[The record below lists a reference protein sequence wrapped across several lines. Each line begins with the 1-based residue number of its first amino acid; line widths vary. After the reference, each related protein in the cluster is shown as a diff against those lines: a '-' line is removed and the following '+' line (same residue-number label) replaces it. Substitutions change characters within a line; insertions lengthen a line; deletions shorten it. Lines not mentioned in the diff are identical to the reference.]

1 MLPHGSFHMFDV
13 INNSILPH
21 LLTEN
26 KLLYLTEI
34 WPSRIR
40 TQPKI
45 IQILSSQFII
55 FDPLE
60 EPEREHDSSFISF
73 FKHLVGS
80 KGLDALAN
88 PLKEEGLKQMEKK
101 TDDFLIH
108 FLQEMFASA

>member
-1 MLPHGSFHMFDV
+1 MSSTIAFCPICSQKINCYISLKFDHQESEL
-13 INNSILPH
+13 NQ
-21 LLTEN
+21 
-26 KLLYLTEI
+26 KLE
-34 WPSRIR
+34 
-40 TQPKI
+40 
-45 IQILSSQFII
+45 QILSSQFII